1 MSQEELTVIR
11 VLILPFTRSVR
22 QQLLKTP
29 PGASKQLILA
39 EAEKTVTN
47 KRQKKK
53 KKNNKTGAKMQWSKD
68 T

>member
-11 VLILPFTRSVR
+11 VLILPFTHSVR

-47 KRQKKK
+47 KGKKE
-53 KKNNKTGAKMQWSKD
+53 KKNKKTGAKMQWSKD